1 MISASSAHSA
11 ELKTAVEHLSRTTAS
26 FSDYLMKFSMQYY
39 ITVYM
44 CVLLCCIY
52 SVFSRDNFMSKST
65 AEGDI
70 WKEIILE
77 NSSDVM
83 TLRQYVQVVSGR
95 YGEINKHFCQ
105 EL

>member
-1 MISASSAHSA
+1 MISASSVHSA

-39 ITVYM
+39 MTVDM

-52 SVFSRDNFMSKST
+52 SVVSQDHFMSKST

-70 WKEIILE
+70 LKEMLL
-77 NSSDVM
+77 N
-83 TLRQYVQVVSGR
+83 
-95 YGEINKHFCQ
+95 HFDKQ
-105 EL
+105 F